1 MISDLIKPVLFKAL
15 YGSWEVT
22 NALGMDKGPRAN
34 GYTALLPVPA
44 DLPVFLQIALKSLL
58 TQDQKHLAEIL
69 VIPDV
74 PSDDFRVTFR
84 KLTEGISLPGLRL
97 VEMSRKDRV
106 VGRLYKTPNVY
117 YFLQILNGISSARSA
132 HVLFHDAD
140 LFLFS
145 KDFLKRHYEAFLDRR
160 VSVLGVDRRSIVRL
174 EEYRHIVATWE
185 MIASLEWL
193 MRFKPYEHRGHKRF
207 VRGRLINF
215 DSTLFPQFLTDPV
228 EVGINKEYGQDEFL
242 HFNFVISIYRLFCK
256 SRGPFEDKYFKL
268 LLIRSLIDALGDAGW
283 TYAVP
288 SMKDLV
294 GALAGTDE
302 KVSYTGLET
311 RKNYDTFRRNFERLM
326 QSGILGTEA
335 GSTMREQI
343 RPFDERFAWTL
354 ER

>member
-1 MISDLIKPVLFKAL
+1 M
-15 YGSWEVT
+15 
-22 NALGMDKGPRAN
+22 
-34 GYTALLPVPA
+34 
-44 DLPVFLQIALKSLL
+44 
-58 TQDQKHLAEIL
+58 
-69 VIPDV
+69 
-74 PSDDFRVTFR
+74 
-84 KLTEGISLPGLRL
+84 
-97 VEMSRKDRV
+97 
-106 VGRLYKTPNVY
+106 GRLYRTPNVY

-145 KDFLKRHYEAFLDRR
+145 KDFLKRHYETFLDRR
-160 VSVLGVDRRSIVRL
+160 VSVLGVDRRSIGRL

-207 VRGRLINF
+207 FRGRLINF
-215 DSTLFPQFLTDPV
+215 DSTLFPQFLTDPG

-283 TYAVP
+283 TYSVP

-302 KVSYTGLET
+302 KVSYTALET